1 MTCGLA
7 RRKLEGT
14 ACAGMCVFGVVMALL
29 GAVLPVVSAELGFGM
44 ARAGDLLALMNLAM
58 LVSSLVIGPALDRFG
73 FRLPLIAAPLLAAA
87 GLAQVAYASSYNQL
101 LVAAPLLGAGGAIL
115 NTATNAL
122 TADLYPEPKQKN
134 AALNRL
140 GVFFGLG
147 ALGLPLA
154 IGRLIET
161 AGLRPILLGAAALV
175 LTPSAVA
182 AALRFP
188 APKQNRALALR
199 RVLTRER
206 TPLVALFALLLFFQ
220 SGAEFVIGGFLPTF
234 LTTEIGAAVSAA
246 SYLFAGY
253 WAALIVARVAL
264 SRLLLRVPGESLV
277 PFCAAGS
284 LLITTGL
291 IATQTLVPAGVA
303 VIALGFTISGIFPTV
318 LGIAGAAFREAS
330 GTVFGLL
337 FTAALTG
344 GMAAPWLAGRLAEAA
359 GLRWGLSLLLAAF
372 TGIVFVSLLI
382 RRRLRS

>member
-1 MTCGLA
+1 
-7 RRKLEGT
+7 
-14 ACAGMCVFGVVMALL
+14 MALL

-58 LVSSLVIGPALDRFG
+58 LVFSLLIGPALDRFG

-87 GLAQVAYASSYNQL
+87 GLAQVAYASGYNQL

-140 GVFFGLG
+140 GVFFGFG

-161 AGLRPILLGAAALV
+161 TGLRPVLLGAAALV
-175 LTPSAVA
+175 LAPSVAA

-188 APKQNRALALR
+188 DPKQSRALALR
-199 RVLTRER
+199 QVLTRER
-206 TPLVALFALLLFFQ
+206 TPLVALFAVLLFFQ

-234 LTTEIGAAVSAA
+234 LTKEIGATLPAA

-253 WAALIVARVAL
+253 WAALIVARVVL
-264 SRLLLRVPGESLV
+264 SRLLLGIPGELLV
-277 PFCAAGS
+277 PICAAGS
-284 LLITTGL
+284 LLVTTGI
-291 IATQTLVPAGVA
+291 IAAQTLVPAGVA
-303 VIALGFTISGIFPTV
+303 VIALGFSISGIFPTV
-318 LGIAGAAFREAS
+318 LGLAGAAFRDAS
-330 GTVFGLL
+330 GTIFGLL
-337 FTAALTG
+337 FTVALTG

-359 GLRWGLSLLLAAF
+359 GLRWGLSVLTVAF
-372 TGIVFVSLLI
+372 TGIVIISLLI
-382 RRRLRS
+382 ARRLRS

>member
-1 MTCGLA
+1 
-7 RRKLEGT
+7 
-14 ACAGMCVFGVVMALL
+14 MALL